1 MAGISL
7 AEVVVSM
14 GLLGMSI
21 GGIINGYV
29 YATRQAEWSAYS
41 LAAHSLAVQ
50 RLEQARAAKWDP
62 QAYPSVD
69 RVIQA
74 NFPVVSAVLDVPM
87 SGTNCVIAT
96 ITTTV
101 STVSVNP
108 PARMIRVDCR
118 WPFMNRGWFTNTIV
132 SYRAP
137 DQ

>member
-7 AEVVVSM
+7 IEVVISIAI
-14 GLLGMSI
+14 LG
-21 GGIINGYV
+21 GAVGAIINGYV
-29 YATRQAEWSAYS
+29 YATHQAEWSAYS

-62 QAYPSVD
+62 QGYPSVD
-69 RVIQA
+69 RVTQA
-74 NFPVVSAVLDVPM
+74 NFPVTTAILDVPL
-87 SGTNCVIAT
+87 SGTNYVIAT
-96 ITTTV
+96 LTTSVTTV
-101 STVSVNP
+101 TANP
-108 PARMIRVDCR
+108 PTKMVRVDCR

>member
-7 AEVVVSM
+7 IEVVISM
-14 GLLGMSI
+14 AILGMAV
-21 GGIINGYV
+21 GATINGYI
-29 YATRQAEWSAYS
+29 YATHQAEWSAYS

-69 RVIQA
+69 RVTPA
-74 NFPVVSAVLDVPM
+74 NFPVTTAILDVPL
-87 SGTNCVIAT
+87 SGTNYVIAT
-96 ITTTV
+96 LTTTV
-101 STVSVNP
+101 TTAVANP
-108 PARMIRVDCR
+108 PTKMIKVECR